1 MKRAIYDGVLLL
13 DESLPYEVV
22 ELPLPR
28 DSPVELLE
36 PESGPPKEPH
46 GRNAAEKREILDRLY
61 AYRKSAGLGC
71 FEPLAEAC
79 GKGITPDLLRRLY
92 SGDEVVPIQ
101 VWRQVGAGLGKLGVS
116 KLDTKWG
123 ISMGDCVRIE
133 EYRRTCANCYWHNDA
148 MGACRHPGGWWW
160 DKRYHHCA
168 TFRWPG
174 RPTGEKERR
183 NSA

>member
-1 MKRAIYDGVLLL
+1 MKNSELVPVMLVRVPDMPAETRARLKAEIELSIYDGVLLL

-46 GRNAAEKREILDRLY
+46 GRNAAEKREILERLRR
-61 AYRKSAGLGC
+61 YRQKHGLGC

-79 GKGITPDLLRRLY
+79 GKGITPDLLGRLY
-92 SGDEVVPIQ
+92 SVDEVVPIQ

-116 KLDTKWG
+116 KLDT
-123 ISMGDCVRIE
+123 
-133 EYRRTCANCYWHNDA
+133 N
-148 MGACRHPGGWWW
+148 GG
-160 DKRYHHCA
+160 
-168 TFRWPG
+168 
-174 RPTGEKERR
+174 
-183 NSA
+183 

>member
-1 MKRAIYDGVLLL
+1 MSKVFSEEEMKVRCVIPGARGRIDMPVFSAPITAKENMKRAIYDGVLLL

-116 KLDTKWG
+116 KLDT
-123 ISMGDCVRIE
+123 
-133 EYRRTCANCYWHNDA
+133 N
-148 MGACRHPGGWWW
+148 GG
-160 DKRYHHCA
+160 
-168 TFRWPG
+168 
-174 RPTGEKERR
+174 
-183 NSA
+183 

>member
-1 MKRAIYDGVLLL
+1 MKNSELVPVMLVRVPDMPAETRARLKAEIELSIYDGVLLL

-61 AYRKSAGLGC
+61 AYRKSVGLGC

-116 KLDTKWG
+116 KLDT
-123 ISMGDCVRIE
+123 
-133 EYRRTCANCYWHNDA
+133 N
-148 MGACRHPGGWWW
+148 GG
-160 DKRYHHCA
+160 
-168 TFRWPG
+168 
-174 RPTGEKERR
+174 
-183 NSA
+183 

>member
-79 GKGITPDLLRRLY
+79 GKGITSDLLRRLY

-116 KLDTKWG
+116 KLDT
-123 ISMGDCVRIE
+123 
-133 EYRRTCANCYWHNDA
+133 N
-148 MGACRHPGGWWW
+148 GG
-160 DKRYHHCA
+160 
-168 TFRWPG
+168 
-174 RPTGEKERR
+174 
-183 NSA
+183 

>member
-92 SGDEVVPIQ
+92 KIGRAS
-101 VWRQVGAGLGKLGVS
+101 
-116 KLDTKWG
+116 
-123 ISMGDCVRIE
+123 
-133 EYRRTCANCYWHNDA
+133 
-148 MGACRHPGGWWW
+148 CR
-160 DKRYHHCA
+160 
-168 TFRWPG
+168 
-174 RPTGEKERR
+174 ERV
-183 NSA
+183 

>member
-36 PESGPPKEPH
+36 PESRPPQEPH

-71 FEPLAEAC
+71 FEQLAEAC

-101 VWRQVGAGLGKLGVS
+101 VWRQVGAGLGNLGVS
-116 KLDTKWG
+116 KLDT
-123 ISMGDCVRIE
+123 
-133 EYRRTCANCYWHNDA
+133 N
-148 MGACRHPGGWWW
+148 GG
-160 DKRYHHCA
+160 
-168 TFRWPG
+168 
-174 RPTGEKERR
+174 
-183 NSA
+183 

>member
-1 MKRAIYDGVLLL
+1 MLLL

-36 PESGPPKEPH
+36 PESRPPKEPH

-61 AYRKSAGLGC
+61 AYRKSTGLGC

-79 GKGITPDLLRRLY
+79 GKGITPDLFRRLY

-116 KLDTKWG
+116 KLDT
-123 ISMGDCVRIE
+123 
-133 EYRRTCANCYWHNDA
+133 N
-148 MGACRHPGGWWW
+148 GG
-160 DKRYHHCA
+160 
-168 TFRWPG
+168 
-174 RPTGEKERR
+174 
-183 NSA
+183 

>member
-1 MKRAIYDGVLLL
+1 MKNSELVPVMLVRVPEISAEARTKLKAEIESSIYD
-13 DESLPYEVV
+13 EVV

-36 PESGPPKEPH
+36 PESRPPKEPH

-116 KLDTKWG
+116 KLDT
-123 ISMGDCVRIE
+123 
-133 EYRRTCANCYWHNDA
+133 N
-148 MGACRHPGGWWW
+148 GG
-160 DKRYHHCA
+160 
-168 TFRWPG
+168 
-174 RPTGEKERR
+174 
-183 NSA
+183 

>member
-1 MKRAIYDGVLLL
+1 MKNSELVPVMLVRVPEISAEARTKLKAEIESSIYDGVLLL

-36 PESGPPKEPH
+36 PESRPPKEPH

-61 AYRKSAGLGC
+61 AYRKSTGLGC

-101 VWRQVGAGLGKLGVS
+101 VWRQVGAGLGNLGVS
-116 KLDTKWG
+116 KLDT
-123 ISMGDCVRIE
+123 
-133 EYRRTCANCYWHNDA
+133 N
-148 MGACRHPGGWWW
+148 GG
-160 DKRYHHCA
+160 
-168 TFRWPG
+168 
-174 RPTGEKERR
+174 
-183 NSA
+183 

>member
-46 GRNAAEKREILDRLY
+46 GRNAAEKRE
-61 AYRKSAGLGC
+61 KSAGLGC

-116 KLDTKWG
+116 KLDT
-123 ISMGDCVRIE
+123 
-133 EYRRTCANCYWHNDA
+133 N
-148 MGACRHPGGWWW
+148 GG
-160 DKRYHHCA
+160 
-168 TFRWPG
+168 
-174 RPTGEKERR
+174 
-183 NSA
+183 

>member
-1 MKRAIYDGVLLL
+1 MKNSELVPVMLVRVPEISAEARTKLKAEIESSIYDGVLLL
-13 DESLPYEVV
+13 DESLSYEVV

-46 GRNAAEKREILDRLY
+46 GRNAAEKREILERLRR
-61 AYRKSAGLGC
+61 YRQKHGLGC

-92 SGDEVVPIQ
+92 SVDEVVPIQ

-116 KLDTKWG
+116 KLDT
-123 ISMGDCVRIE
+123 
-133 EYRRTCANCYWHNDA
+133 N
-148 MGACRHPGGWWW
+148 GG
-160 DKRYHHCA
+160 
-168 TFRWPG
+168 
-174 RPTGEKERR
+174 
-183 NSA
+183 